1 MQVNETVADGLRRAL
16 KVTIP
21 ASELDAKLSDRLDQL
36 KNRVQIKG
44 FRPGKVPVT
53 HLRRVY
59 GKAAMAE
66 IVENLVGET
75 TRQAISDRGERAAMQ
90 PKVAMTEDE
99 SEATE
104 VLEGRAD
111 LTFTLEYEVL
121 PSFEVADFKGLKIE
135 RPIADVAD
143 EEVDDR
149 LRRIGESA
157 RAFTPV
163 ERPAQEG
170 DRVRMSFL
178 GKIEGVPFENGASDN
193 SQIVLGSNQ
202 MIPGFEEGLVGL
214 STGESKTIEVTFPEN
229 YPAAPQLAGKT
240 ATFDVEVK
248 EVGAPEELQL
258 DDEFAKRLGL
268 ESIERLRETVK
279 KQVESEYGG
288 ATRQRVKRQMLDQLD
303 AMHSFPLPDNLVE
316 QEFQNIWRQVTHDIE
331 HHGRSFEQEG
341 TTEDDARKE
350 YRAIAERRVR
360 LGLVLSRIGEAAE
373 VKVTDEEL
381 QGALYEQARRY
392 RGQEKQVFEHYRN
405 NPEALQTLRAPIFE
419 EKVVD
424 YILELADVTDKTVSK
439 EELLADDPDDN
450 EFHHHHEHDPD
461 HAAHAHDHGSHDHS
475 GHNHSS
481 HDHSGHD
488 HSGHDHS
495 NHDHDH

>member
-1 MQVNETVADGLRRAL
+1 MQVNETVADGLRREL

-36 KNRVQIKG
+36 KKRVQIKG
-44 FRPGKVPVT
+44 FRPGKVPLT

-104 VLEGRAD
+104 VLEGRSD

-121 PSFEVADFKGLKIE
+121 PSFDVADFKGLKIE
-135 RPIADVAD
+135 RPIAEVAD
-143 EEVDDR
+143 EEVNER
-149 LRRIGESA
+149 LLRIGESA
-157 RAFTPV
+157 QAFSPV
-163 ERPAQEG
+163 ERPAGNG
-170 DRVRMSFL
+170 DRVRISFV
-178 GKIEGVPFENGASDN
+178 GKIDGVPFENGSSDN
-193 SQIVLGSNQ
+193 AQVVLGSNQ

-214 STGESKTIEVTFPEN
+214 SVGETKTIEVTFPEN
-229 YPAAPQLAGKT
+229 YQAASQLAGKT
-240 ATFDVEVK
+240 ATFDIEVK

-258 DDEFAKRLGL
+258 NDEFAKRLGL
-268 ESIERLRETVK
+268 ESIDRLRETVK
-279 KQVESEYGG
+279 KQIESEYGS

-303 AMHSFPLPDNLVE
+303 AMHSFPLPENLVE
-316 QEFQNIWRQVTHDIE
+316 QEFENIWRQVTHDIE

-341 TTEDDARKE
+341 TTEEAARQE
-350 YRAIAERRVR
+350 YRTIAERRVR
-360 LGLVLSRIGEAAE
+360 LGLVLSRIGESAE

-439 EELLADDPDDN
+439 DELLAEDPDDQD
-450 EFHHHHEHDPD
+450 FHHHHEHDD
-461 HAAHAHDHGSHDHS
+461 DAHA
-475 GHNHSS
+475 

-495 NHDHDH
+495 GHEHSGHDDHDHGR

>member
-1 MQVNETVADGLRRAL
+1 MQVNETVADGLRREL

-21 ASELDAKLSDRLDQL
+21 ASELGAKLSDRLDQL
-36 KNRVQIKG
+36 KTRVQIKG

-75 TRQAISDRGERAAMQ
+75 TRQAISERGERAAMQ

-121 PSFEVADFKGLKIE
+121 PSFDVADFKGLKIE
-135 RPIADVAD
+135 RPIAEVGD
-143 EEVDDR
+143 EEVEER

-157 RAFTPV
+157 RAFAPV
-163 ERPAQEG
+163 ERPAQDG
-170 DRVRMSFL
+170 DRVRISFV
-178 GKIEGVPFENGASDN
+178 GKIDGVPFENGASDN
-193 SQIVLGSNQ
+193 SQVVLGSNQ
-202 MIPGFEEGLVGL
+202 MIPGFEEGLIGL
-214 STGESKTIEVTFPEN
+214 STGETKTIEVTFPET
-229 YPAAPQLAGKT
+229 YPAAEHLAGKT
-240 ATFDVEVK
+240 ATFDIEVK

-268 ESIERLRETVK
+268 ESIDRLRETVR
-279 KQVESEYGG
+279 KQVESEYGS

-303 AMHSFPLPDNLVE
+303 AMHSFPLPENLVE

-341 TTEDDARKE
+341 TTEEDARRE
-350 YRAIAERRVR
+350 YRTIAERRVR

-424 YILELADVTDKTVSK
+424 YILELANVTDVTVSK
-439 EELLADDPDDN
+439 EELLADDPDDGD
-450 EFHHHHEHDPD
+450 FHHHHEHD
-461 HAAHAHDHGSHDHS
+461 
-475 GHNHSS
+475 
-481 HDHSGHD
+481 
-488 HSGHDHS
+488 
-495 NHDHDH
+495 HDHDHGAHGHAGQDHAGHDHAGHDHAHEHDH

>member
-1 MQVNETVADGLRRAL
+1 MQVNETVADGLRREL
-16 KVTIP
+16 TVTIP

-36 KNRVQIKG
+36 KKRVQIKG

-121 PSFEVADFKGLKIE
+121 PSFDVADFKGLKIE
-135 RPIADVAD
+135 RPIAEVSD
-143 EEVDDR
+143 EEVDER
-149 LRRIGESA
+149 LQRIGESA
-157 RAFTPV
+157 RAYSPV
-163 ERPAQEG
+163 ERPAQTG
-170 DRVRMSFL
+170 DRVRISFV
-178 GKIEGVPFENGASDN
+178 GKIDGVPFENGASDS
-193 SQIVLGSNQ
+193 SQVVLGSNQ
-202 MIPGFEEGLVGL
+202 MIPGFEEGLAGL
-214 STGESKTIEVTFPEN
+214 STGDTKTIEVTFPET
-229 YPAAPQLAGKT
+229 YPAAEHLAGKT
-240 ATFDVEVK
+240 ATFDIEVK
-248 EVGAPEELQL
+248 EVGVAEDLQL
-258 DDEFAKRLGL
+258 DDDFAKRLGL
-268 ESIERLRETVK
+268 ESIEGMRETVR
-279 KQVESEYGG
+279 KQVEGEYGS

-303 AMHSFPLPDNLVE
+303 AMHSFLLPANLVE
-316 QEFQNIWRQVTHDIE
+316 QEFENIWKQVTHDIE
-331 HHGRSFEQEG
+331 HHGKSFEEEG

-360 LGLVLSRIGEAAE
+360 LGLVLSRIGETAE

-424 YILELADVTDKTVSK
+424 YILELADVTDKTISR
-439 EELLADDPDDN
+439 EELLAEDPDDQD
-450 EFHHHHEHDPD
+450 FHHHHEHE
-461 HAAHAHDHGSHDHS
+461 HEHDHGAPSHGS
-475 GHNHSS
+475 G
-481 HDHSGHD
+481 D
-488 HSGHDHS
+488 
-495 NHDHDH
+495 HDHDHHHDHDHEKAHDH